1 MTYNVILSHKDNSYI
16 ARVKEWPD
24 VVVEEPS
31 RDDAILRI
39 QEELAKYLTKDVEIV
54 PIEIPAA
61 SSKKT
66 PWLEH
71 FGAFKDDPTFDDL
84 QAEIA
89 AYRKEVDASMNWEP
103 E

>member
-1 MTYNVILSHKDNSYI
+1 MTYNVIVSHKDNSYI

-31 RDDAILRI
+31 RDDALLRI
-39 QEELAKYLTKDVEIV
+39 QEELTEYLTKEVEVV
-54 PIEIPAA
+54 PIEISLA
-61 SSKKT
+61 SSKKK
-66 PWLEH
+66 PCLEH
-71 FGAFKDDPTFDDL
+71 FGAFKDDPTFDNL

-89 AYRKEVDASMNWEP
+89 AYRKGIDTSMNWEP